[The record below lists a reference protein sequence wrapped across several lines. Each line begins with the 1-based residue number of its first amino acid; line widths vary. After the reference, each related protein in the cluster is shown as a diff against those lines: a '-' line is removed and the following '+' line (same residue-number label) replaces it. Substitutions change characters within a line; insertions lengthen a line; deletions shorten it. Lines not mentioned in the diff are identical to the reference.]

1 MFWLPLLLIQSLAA
15 NEAQVVTPTPAATDT
30 SSVFNPT
37 TELNVYTHPGIVI
50 NQGGRF
56 VGSDH
61 LLNLSKHIDI
71 ASEILK
77 PSDTE
82 IPLTTQTVDDYIYD
96 KFVKKGL
103 ESNKGSASSIPFFN
117 MLLVIYPVE
126 QGYVALVDGRLIESV
141 DPKRVKLDRD
151 TQFQAITWEKKV
163 LLVTPKDDFKA
174 SIFKTIDDILNTFF
188 ERYDYF
194 DRLRQKMEVNTD
206 TERMR

>member
-15 NEAQVVTPTPAATDT
+15 EEAQVVAPAADT
-30 SSVFNPT
+30 SSVFNPTT

-77 PSDTE
+77 PADTE
-82 IPLTTQTVDDYIYD
+82 IPLTIQMIDDYIYD
-96 KFVKKGL
+96 KFIKKGL
-103 ESNKGSASSIPFFN
+103 ESTRGSASTIPFFN
-117 MLLVIYPVE
+117 LLLVIYPVE
-126 QGYVALVDGRLIESV
+126 QGFVALVDGRLVESV

-163 LLVTPKDDFKA
+163 LLVTPKDDFKS

-194 DRLRQKMEVNTD
+194 DRLRQKMEVKTD

>member
-15 NEAQVVTPTPAATDT
+15 DEAQVVPQAE
-30 SSVFNPT
+30 SSSAFNPS
-37 TELNVYTHPGIVI
+37 TELNVYTHPGIVV
-50 NQGGRF
+50 NQGGRYA
-56 VGSDH
+56 GSDH

-77 PSDTE
+77 PADAE
-82 IPLTTQTVDDYIYD
+82 LPLTPQQIDDYIYD
-96 KFVKKGL
+96 KFIKKGL
-103 ESNKGSASSIPFFN
+103 ESTKGTASSLPFFN
-117 MLLVIYPVE
+117 MLLVVYPIE

-141 DPKRVKLDRD
+141 DPKRVKLDKD

-163 LLVTPKDDFKA
+163 LLVTPKDDFKG

-194 DRLRQKMEVNTD
+194 DRLRQKMEVKTD

>member
-1 MFWLPLLLIQSLAA
+1 MFWLPLLLVHALAA
-15 NEAQVVTPTPAATDT
+15 EDAQASTKPALPSEA
-30 SSVFNPT
+30 FNQAS
-37 TELNVYTHPGIVI
+37 ELNVYTHPGIVI

-77 PSDTE
+77 PNEAE
-82 IPLTTQTVDDYIYD
+82 IPLSTQMIDDYIHD
-96 KFVKKGL
+96 KFTKKGL
-103 ESNKGSASSIPFFN
+103 ESSNGTASSIPFFN
-117 MLLVIYPVE
+117 LLLVIYPVD
-126 QGYVALVDGRLIESV
+126 QGFVALVDGRLIESV

-194 DRLRQKMEVNTD
+194 ERLKQQMEIKNE

>member
-1 MFWLPLLLIQSLAA
+1 MFWLPLLLVNALAA
-15 NEAQVVTPTPAATDT
+15 EDAMARPPVSADATGA
-30 SSVFNPT
+30 FNPGQ
-37 TELNVYTHPGIVI
+37 ELNVYTHPGIVI

-77 PSDTE
+77 PSDAE
-82 IPLTTQTVDDYIYD
+82 IPLTTQMIDDYIHD
-96 KFVKKGL
+96 KFIKKGL
-103 ESNKGSASSIPFFN
+103 ESANGSASSIPFFN
-117 MLLVIYPVE
+117 LLLVIYPVD
-126 QGYVALVDGRLIESV
+126 QGFVALVDGRLIESV
-141 DPKRVKLDRD
+141 DPKRVKLDRE

-163 LLVTPKDDFKA
+163 LLVTPKEDFKT

-194 DRLRQKMEVNTD
+194 ERLKEKMEVNTG

>member
-15 NEAQVVTPTPAATDT
+15 EEAQVVAPATDT
-30 SSVFNPT
+30 SSVFNPTT

-77 PSDTE
+77 PADTE
-82 IPLTTQTVDDYIYD
+82 IPLTIQMIDDYIYD
-96 KFVKKGL
+96 KFIKKGL
-103 ESNKGSASSIPFFN
+103 ESTRGSASTIPFFN
-117 MLLVIYPVE
+117 LLLVIYPVE
-126 QGYVALVDGRLIESV
+126 QGFVALVDGRLIESV

-151 TQFQAITWEKKV
+151 NQFQAITWEKKV
-163 LLVTPKDDFKA
+163 LLVTPKDDFKS

-194 DRLRQKMEVNTD
+194 DRLRQKMEVKTD